1 MAYSMPSLIRI
12 PHKVFEKKVRFLFL
26 GWWVDLEMIKHV
38 IPLLLLVGLSYS
50 QVGGYA
56 LDFDGS
62 DDHVV
67 IPSSIAVANENNFTI
82 EVWAYWRGGAV
93 GLFMQKGIPP
103 QIIQCSL

>member
-1 MAYSMPSLIRI
+1 M
-12 PHKVFEKKVRFLFL
+12 

-82 EVWAYWRGGAV
+82 EVWAYWRGGASGTLYAEIGRAHV
-93 GLFMQKGIPP
+93 
-103 QIIQCSL
+103 